1 MLYPIIFPTFNVIF
15 ALYKILFS
23 MSHLFKSRMSV
34 TPTYNTPQNKPVT
47 TINVINIVKRQFL
60 ILFVTLIYI
69 LVKEGKEIYIVILL
83 FFKVLLLINLYYL
96 RMYCQLRL
104 RLWMYINN
112 QGKKFGT
119 FKWCK
124 FSSAKILK
132 KSSRFK
138 LAGDL

>member
-96 RMYCQLRL
+96 RMYCQLQL

-112 QGKKFGT
+112 QGEKFGT
-119 FKWCK
+119 FEWCK